1 MADPV
6 DETHIYMCVFAPGL
20 RPLSGVRA
28 LRTQFSPTPLPRER
42 TDHGRGNTGMNAA
55 TKPENPLERGRWAG
69 EKSRIRES
77 IVAPIDEWREENVKG
92 REPEND
98 FWTVAG

>member
-1 MADPV
+1 MDG
-6 DETHIYMCVFAPGL
+6 E
-20 RPLSGVRA
+20 
-28 LRTQFSPTPLPRER
+28 
-42 TDHGRGNTGMNAA
+42 NTGMSAA
-55 TKPENPLERGRWAG
+55 TEPEKPLERGRWAG

>member
-1 MADPV
+1 MCSLRVCAPCLGYAHFARNSARRLYRGNA
-6 DETHIYMCVFAPGL
+6 ETMDG
-20 RPLSGVRA
+20 
-28 LRTQFSPTPLPRER
+28 E
-42 TDHGRGNTGMNAA
+42 NTGMSAA
-55 TKPENPLERGRWAG
+55 TETENPLERGRWAG
-69 EKSRIRES
+69 EKSRVRES

>member
-1 MADPV
+1 MDG
-6 DETHIYMCVFAPGL
+6 E
-20 RPLSGVRA
+20 
-28 LRTQFSPTPLPRER
+28 
-42 TDHGRGNTGMNAA
+42 NTGMSAA
-55 TKPENPLERGRWAG
+55 TEPEKPLERGRLAG

>member
-1 MADPV
+1 M
-6 DETHIYMCVFAPGL
+6 
-20 RPLSGVRA
+20 S
-28 LRTQFSPTPLPRER
+28 
-42 TDHGRGNTGMNAA
+42 AA
-55 TKPENPLERGRWAG
+55 TEPEKPLERGRWAG

-77 IVAPIDEWREENVKG
+77 IVAPIDEWREENVKR